1 MSDANGT
8 FCPMPSPQT
17 PAKVQRWID
26 LVAALL
32 RRHYPVP
39 FDTIA
44 HEVPAYALGGKKPET
59 VMRMFERDKDELR
72 VLGVP
77 IEAVNNEQGTP
88 DQYRLS
94 SRNFYLP
101 YLQLVGAGT
110 APRRPKGYGYQSL
123 PVLAFEPDELEA
135 IVRAATRAQ
144 QLGDPVLAR
153 EAASALRKLAFDLA
167 VTAPTNEIARVDA
180 SGDDPTV
187 LDVLDDAIRR
197 RKRIDCE
204 YWSIGRDTQSSRA
217 LNPLGLVF
225 AFGQWYLDAVEV
237 DSTTVKRFRVS
248 RILQISVNTS
258 KPQTPDFDR
267 PADFDLS
274 ARAASKLA
282 WELSDGDVTE
292 AIVRFNKKSG
302 FANEASRLGEPVPGR
317 ADCRRFRVRRLDT
330 FTRWLLSLAG
340 DAVPLE
346 PPAVIAAW
354 QEAMKKTLTTYGAA
368 S

>member
-1 MSDANGT
+1 
-8 FCPMPSPQT
+8 MPSPRT

-32 RRHYPVP
+32 RYHYPVP
-39 FDTIA
+39 FDKLA
-44 HEVPAYALGGKKPET
+44 AEVPAYGLIGKKPET

-77 IEAVNNEQGTP
+77 IESVNNEQGTP
-88 DQYRLS
+88 DHYRLS

-110 APRRPKGYGYQSL
+110 SPRRPKGYGYQSL

-167 VTAPTNEIARVDA
+167 VTAPTNEIARVA
-180 SGDDPTV
+180 SLQDDPDV

-197 RKRIDCE
+197 RKRVECE
-204 YWSIGRDTQSSRA
+204 YWSISRDTHSRRT

-225 AFGQWYLDAVEV
+225 SFGQWYLDATETDASV
-237 DSTTVKRFRVS
+237 VKRFRVS
-248 RILQISVNTS
+248 RIRQISVNAS
-258 KPQTPDFDR
+258 KPQTPDFVR
-267 PADFDLS
+267 PIDFDLS

-282 WELSDGDVTE
+282 WELSEDDVTE
-292 AIVRFNKKSG
+292 VIVRFNSASG
-302 FANEASRLGEPVPGR
+302 FADEARRLGQPVRGR
-317 ADCRRFRVRRLDT
+317 ADCRRFRVRKLDP
-330 FTRWLLSLAG
+330 FIRWLLSLAG

-346 PPAVIAAW
+346 PPTVIAAW
-354 QEAMKKTLTTYGAA
+354 HAAMKKTLTTYGAA